1 MTDTESRL
9 TIIEDGPISSVR
21 FLDQNILE
29 ENSIQKIGAQIL
41 QLIDQTIN
49 PKLLMDFQNVEHL
62 SSAAL
67 GTLITINNRIKEKGG
82 QLRLVNINPQI
93 YEVFAITKLDKL
105 FKIYEDSDKACASF
119 S

>member
-1 MTDTESRL
+1 MATAKE
-9 TIIEDGPISSVR
+9 P
-21 FLDQNILE
+21 QILE
-29 ENSIQKIGAQIL
+29 ETSIQKIAAEIL
-41 QLIDQTIN
+41 QLIDQAIN

>member
-1 MTDTESRL
+1 MRRDKIVLTSDRTKRISTLRL
-9 TIIEDGPISSVR
+9 RAAERPTTRKNEVT
-21 FLDQNILE
+21 
-29 ENSIQKIGAQIL
+29 L
-41 QLIDQTIN
+41 QMFVTG
-49 PKLLMDFQNVEHL
+49 
-62 SSAAL
+62 L